1 MQVDLGDV
9 LRAADPLGPIGNAE
23 LSTPDK
29 FLLPSIVER
38 DRLWCQALI
47 ATLSVKDIAKV
58 TTMFNKLRVELE
70 YRGKITV
77 SATDANEAEEKAEDL
92 LMQGRVTFK
101 PTSDSVEFNSGAVV
115 RSVTPYKRKAAP

>member
-1 MQVDLGDV
+1 MLSICPSCNEAREDTYCQNCGRVDDKAGPQGAMGPGTCPEGVTGPRHYRMQVDLGDV

-58 TTMFNKLRVELE
+58 TTMFNKLRP
-70 YRGKITV
+70 
-77 SATDANEAEEKAEDL
+77 D
-92 LMQGRVTFK
+92 
-101 PTSDSVEFNSGAVV
+101 
-115 RSVTPYKRKAAP
+115 